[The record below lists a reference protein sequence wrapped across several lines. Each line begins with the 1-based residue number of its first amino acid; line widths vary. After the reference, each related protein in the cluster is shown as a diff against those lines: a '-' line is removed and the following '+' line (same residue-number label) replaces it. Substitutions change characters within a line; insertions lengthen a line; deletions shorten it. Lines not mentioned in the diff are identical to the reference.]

1 MTTSTSTVM
10 DMVRVLCWIG
20 NNITLEGYGVE
31 SRLNC
36 FSIYTGNN
44 QKFITR
50 GTAKAKKISYAA
62 NVRLNLKIKNLP
74 FRNKITC
81 Q

>member
-50 GTAKAKKISYAA
+50 GTARKGQDQ
-62 NVRLNLKIKNLP
+62 LC
-74 FRNKITC
+74 C
-81 Q
+81 QCETQSED